1 MLDAL
6 QYPFFQR
13 ALAAGL
19 LASLACGVIGALV
32 VVRRIATISGGLSH
46 SAFGG
51 IGLGY
56 LLGFD
61 PMIGATGFGVLSAIG
76 IGVAYRRLRHGFDTL
91 IAIVWSVG
99 MAIGILLIAMTPG
112 YAPDLTTYLF
122 GSIVLVPS
130 TYLWIAGS
138 LDLVILVSVI
148 VLFKGLRAVVFD
160 EEFASV
166 SGLPVEALFLLLLSL
181 TGLAVVTL
189 IRVVGVILVIALLTI
204 PASIARQWSHSLGRM
219 MVYGTVIGAGCTVS
233 GLFLSYWL
241 ADGVGVNAP
250 AGPLIILIATAGYA
264 LSILARRFVR
274 RTVVS

>member
-32 VVRRIATISGGLSH
+32 VVKRIATISGGLSH

-51 IGLGY
+51 IGLAY

-61 PMIGATGFGVLSAIG
+61 PMIGATGFGVVSAIG
-76 IGVAYRRLRHGFDTL
+76 IGVAYRRLRYGFDTL
-91 IAIVWSVG
+91 IAIVWSGG
-99 MAIGILLIAMTPG
+99 MAVGILLIAMTPG

-130 TYLWIAGS
+130 SYLWIAGI
-138 LDLVILVSVI
+138 LDVVILVSVI
-148 VLFKGLRAVVFD
+148 VLFKELRAVAFD

-166 SGLPVEALFLLLLSL
+166 SGVPVEAIFLLLLSL

-204 PASIARQWSHSLGRM
+204 PAAIARQWSHSLGKM
-219 MVYGTVIGAGCTVS
+219 MIYGSVIGAVCTVS
-233 GLFLSYWL
+233 GMFLSYWL
-241 ADGVGVNAP
+241 ADGMDVNAP
-250 AGPLIILIATAGYA
+250 AGPLIVLIATTGFGISVLVRKSA
-264 LSILARRFVR
+264 LRPTS
-274 RTVVS
+274 

>member
-32 VVRRIATISGGLSH
+32 VVKRIATISGGLSH

-51 IGLGY
+51 IGLAY

-61 PMIGATGFGVLSAIG
+61 PMIGATGFGVVSAIG

-122 GSIVLVPS
+122 GSIILVPGS
-130 TYLWIAGS
+130 YLWIAGI
-138 LDLVILVSVI
+138 LDVVILVSVI
-148 VLFKGLRAVVFD
+148 MLFKELRAVAFD
-160 EEFASV
+160 EEFATV
-166 SGLPVEALFLLLLSL
+166 SGIPVEAIFLLLLSL

-204 PASIARQWSHSLGRM
+204 PAAIARQWSNSLSKM
-219 MVYGTVIGAGCTVS
+219 MVYGSIIGAVCTVS
-233 GLFLSYWL
+233 GMFLSYWL
-241 ADGVGVNAP
+241 AEGVGVNAP
-250 AGPLIILIATAGYA
+250 AGPLIVLIATTGFGISV
-264 LSILARRFVR
+264 LVR
-274 RTVVS
+274 KSASRPAS